1 MFEFTPAH
9 RKFIYG
15 LVALAV
21 PMLVAYGTIT
31 DVMAAQILN
40 AVAALLSIGGS
51 ALAFKNVPDQ
61 D

>member
-21 PMLVAYGTIT
+21 PMLVAYGTIS
-31 DVMAAQILN
+31 DAVGSQILN
-40 AVAALLSIGGS
+40 AVAAILTIGSS

>member
-21 PMLVAYGTIT
+21 PMLVAYGTIS
-31 DVMAAQILN
+31 DVIGSQILN
-40 AVAALLSIGGS
+40 AVAAILSIGSS